1 MCGYLLL
8 NFFLSRNPS
17 MINQYIDGF
26 CVLMLTFGF
35 LQGTTCDV
43 KNGEDVKNLVSF
55 AKEKLKYI
63 DIWVLMS
70 DFSFPCQLFK
80 IWHFLVVIPFCRL
93 LAMVDCG
100 GCFFTTVMAYLWT
113 IAAPWRFMADMVA
126 YNGEL
131 LAFHHGHHVQSITQ
145 LYQFFN
151 CFNPF
156 ILLNVFVKVYI

>member
-1 MCGYLLL
+1 
-8 NFFLSRNPS
+8 
-17 MINQYIDGF
+17 
-26 CVLMLTFGF
+26 
-35 LQGTTCDV
+35 
-43 KNGEDVKNLVSF
+43 
-55 AKEKLKYI
+55 
-63 DIWVLMS
+63 MS
-70 DFSFPCQLFK
+70 DFSFPLQLFK

-145 LYQFFN
+145 SYTNFSFVSIPSFYWMCLLKYIYSTD
-151 CFNPF
+151 PF
-156 ILLNVFVKVYI
+156 ISLPVLRMV